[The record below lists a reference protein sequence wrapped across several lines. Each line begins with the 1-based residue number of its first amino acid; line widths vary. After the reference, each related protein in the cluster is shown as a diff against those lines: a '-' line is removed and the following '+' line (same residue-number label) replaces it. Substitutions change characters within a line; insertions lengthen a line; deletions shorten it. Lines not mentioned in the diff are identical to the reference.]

1 MLAPTDE
8 KETETGDVGKKDD
21 AANKTN
27 SAGATESKESKV
39 EVVYKFCDKM
49 TSMINAWK
57 KHFAEYIPDRVQVS
71 YSDQVTVNVLIFRA
85 LVGYKYCQDKQCRPR
100 SDCF

>member
-1 MLAPTDE
+1 MLAPTDK
-8 KETETGDVGKKDD
+8 KETEAGEVGKKDEPT
-21 AANKTN
+21 NKTN

-57 KHFAEYIPDRVQVS
+57 KHFAQYIPDRVQVS
-71 YSDQVTVNVLIFRA
+71 CSNQVTVNVLKF
-85 LVGYKYCQDKQCRPR
+85 
-100 SDCF
+100 

>member
-1 MLAPTDE
+1 MLAPTDK
-8 KETETGDVGKKDD
+8 KETETGDIGKKDD
-21 AANKTN
+21 TTNKTN

-71 YSDQVTVNVLIFRA
+71 YSN
-85 LVGYKYCQDKQCRPR
+85 
-100 SDCF
+100 